1 MAEHD
6 CSKKTEIELMVND
19 ISHIKEIVN
28 TKLTSFH
35 AEMMANH
42 DVLMSEMRAYNEVL
56 LERVEVTITLQKK
69 TNGNVTEHDQE
80 IKALGKQ
87 IIDERN
93 EVDLQIE
100 KIKEKG
106 REIIRNQWFSRWIIK
121 HPAWSIIILLFLIA
135 GIVALVDFI
144 GVKTLIEIIHEY
156 K

>member
-69 TNGNVTEHDQE
+69 TNGTVSDHTQE
-80 IKALGKQ
+80 IKELRKQ

-93 EVDLQIE
+93 AVDLQIE
-100 KIKEKG
+100 EIKEKG
-106 REIIRNQWFSRWIIK
+106 RDIVNHQRGIRWVVK
-121 HPAWSIIILLFLIA
+121 HPFWTIVISLSLIGAMTAIVDYFGIQSILDIIN
-135 GIVALVDFI
+135 
-144 GVKTLIEIIHEY
+144 KY